1 MVRLPNCW
9 GFWRRVG
16 CERSACGRG
25 MRLYPG
31 FCSGL
36 LGLVLVESVFEGGG
50 GTWEVEVEC
59 QQQVD
64 VFEVQY
70 SSLTKPCFGR

>member
-1 MVRLPNCW
+1 
-9 GFWRRVG
+9 
-16 CERSACGRG
+16 

-36 LGLVLVESVFEGGG
+36 LGLVLVESVFEGGD